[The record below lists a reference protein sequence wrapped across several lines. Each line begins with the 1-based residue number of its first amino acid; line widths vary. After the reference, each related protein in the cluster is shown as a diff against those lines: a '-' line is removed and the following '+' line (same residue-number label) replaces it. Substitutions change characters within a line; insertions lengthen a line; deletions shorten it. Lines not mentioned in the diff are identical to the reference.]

1 MTDAAT
7 VPAGSGA
14 DAPSSGQ
21 TLSAAAQ
28 FPFPA
33 DPDRVRLTLQGKL
46 RAQLVEQMVDQP
58 NEPMHVL
65 DWTTLT
71 VEGPVEDVDAGGR
84 TWFVY
89 LGTASTRQ
97 LRPIDPSPGPT
108 SSSAVR
114 LGNPLPDRP

>member
-1 MTDAAT
+1 MTDDA
-7 VPAGSGA
+7 VPVRSSG
-14 DAPSSGQ
+14 DAIPSGQ

-46 RAQLVEQMVDQP
+46 RAQLVDQMVDRP
-58 NEPMHVL
+58 DEPMHVM
-65 DWTTLT
+65 DWATLT
-71 VEGPVEDVDAGGR
+71 IEGPIEDIDAGGR

-97 LRPIDPSPGPT
+97 LRPIHPSPEATT
-108 SSSAVR
+108 SPAIR
-114 LGNPLPDRP
+114 LGDPLS